1 MVDQLQKKKCLGK
14 KSVQSLCLR
23 KKNPEGKSGLT
34 KNSRIENFSHPLPPV
49 ISNDPSLTWGDT
61 KHFLKNAY
69 YLHLFVLHWCVTFRL
84 QVPCMLAAQILK
96 PQGILYV
103 WLLSHS
109 SVVVLLIS
117 NIQYKKIQTYNHST
131 SDRLENTLGGSCS
144 ILLLCR
150 YPNKFVFELF
160 QLRISWH

>member
-1 MVDQLQKKKCLGK
+1 MCNACA
-14 KSVQSLCLR
+14 SR
-23 KKNPEGKSGLT
+23 KKLLKASRGLQ

-49 ISNDPSLTWGDT
+49 ISNDPSLTLGDT

-96 PQGILYV
+96 PHGILYV

-117 NIQYKKIQTYNHST
+117 NIQYKKFKLITTLPQIDFEIPQAEAVRFYCCVDTRI
-131 SDRLENTLGGSCS
+131 RLFLNYFNC
-144 ILLLCR
+144 
-150 YPNKFVFELF
+150 VFRGIEIY
-160 QLRISWH
+160 Q